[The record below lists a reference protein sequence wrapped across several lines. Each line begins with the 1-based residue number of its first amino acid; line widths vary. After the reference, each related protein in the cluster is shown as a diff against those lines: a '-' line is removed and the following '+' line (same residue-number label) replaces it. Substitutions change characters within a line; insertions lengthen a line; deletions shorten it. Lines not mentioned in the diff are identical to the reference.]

1 MAAQA
6 SVKKQRTDEEIQLA
20 YTKMKNELRTFGVK
34 LTEFQSDKAEH
45 LSVIEVLNKQPGGK
59 KTYRMIG
66 EALVESTVKETLP
79 KLQNQ
84 VTSLSNLKQVF
95 FKYGLFDVRI
105 DVIFKTFFIRASKYQ
120 IRAEKSRNPRVYAEV
135 RLENTV

>member
-84 VTSLSNLKQVF
+84 VTSLSNLKKVF
-95 FKYGLFDVRI
+95 FLNMVFL
-105 DVIFKTFFIRASKYQ
+105 T
-120 IRAEKSRNPRVYAEV
+120 
-135 RLENTV
+135 